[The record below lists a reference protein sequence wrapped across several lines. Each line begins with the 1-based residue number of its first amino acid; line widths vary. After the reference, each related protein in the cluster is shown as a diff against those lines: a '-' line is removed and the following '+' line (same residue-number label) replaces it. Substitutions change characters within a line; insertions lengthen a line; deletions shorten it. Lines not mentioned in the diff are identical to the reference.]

1 MFVIA
6 SASGS
11 GGQDVLF
18 VFSILIVV
26 LCCLAI
32 TCYDKFGSSWVC
44 TLLVVNCSKDITP
57 IAGVDAFHSII
68 CLLLAFIQAHFLP
81 LENIFTDEYIYSCCY
96 SKVLSRLRQVHNQ
109 EGILSLRGNAH
120 GKTKSILSTVTRK

>member
-68 CLLLAFIQAHFLP
+68 CLLLAFIQAHFLA
-81 LENIFTDEYIYSCCY
+81 LENIFTDEYIIYTKQNREPGVFAANASC
-96 SKVLSRLRQVHNQ
+96 RQCAGPVYN
-109 EGILSLRGNAH
+109 
-120 GKTKSILSTVTRK
+120 